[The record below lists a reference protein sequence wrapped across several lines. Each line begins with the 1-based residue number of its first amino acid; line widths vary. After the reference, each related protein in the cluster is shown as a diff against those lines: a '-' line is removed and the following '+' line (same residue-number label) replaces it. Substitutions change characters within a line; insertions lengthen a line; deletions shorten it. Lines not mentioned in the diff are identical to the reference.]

1 MADHENLALP
11 WTESQIQDQVG
22 QLFIVG
28 FHGLVPSKDIIKLIQ
43 DYKVGAVVLFQ
54 RNVESASQLLE
65 LTRSLQR
72 IARQAGYDRDLFIAI
87 DQENGLVTRIKP
99 PIAAQFPGPMAL
111 AATKDASNAYE
122 IAYATA
128 EMLKSFGINMN
139 YAPIADINSEPKNPV
154 IGVRSPSDNPEIV
167 GKYVSEQVHGFT
179 EGGVASCVKHFPG
192 HGDTSVDSHYDL
204 PVISKSM
211 AQMNACELVPFRRAV
226 VEGVG
231 AVMTA
236 HIRLKGIE
244 ELAATGEHA
253 EYKDLPASLN
263 PLAIDI
269 LRKQL
274 GFKGLIISDCLEME
288 GVRGP
293 YGTEQAA
300 VMALRAGTDCVM
312 ICHTMSAQ
320 VGAIESVVEAV
331 KTSALSWKSIEESV
345 HRVSDL
351 KSIFV
356 PSNRLPLPNSTLS
369 RFELRNNLSNRR
381 RELLARGIYAK
392 STTVVRCSPDIFPL
406 PRDGTS
412 KIVFVNP
419 GKAAAVSGVVE
430 SGEVKT
436 RTPYPP
442 VEYINILQAQNQ
454 SIKDVQFLEGTS
466 ISEVE
471 KQLDEADIVILATRN
486 AWLNPAQKSL
496 GLALGKKFGN
506 KLIVIATCE
515 PYDFLDEVE
524 EIQNYIAIY
533 EPTIPAFQS
542 AVNVMFGI
550 TTPCGSLPVGLS
562 SNPSVRPVDHTP
574 AKEGIELDSDKI
586 YFLWQEIFPTWPI
599 GRELLKDILLRTNGF
614 HYIHSKGFCL
624 SFLTD
629 GNQGTIAVIGVLPKF
644 RGKGIGT
651 ALLTAAHQRLRLESS
666 ASGGLKSLGLGSV
679 FPRFWPGVPI
689 SVAQEDKDFF
699 VDRGLLSLPGFFLPG

>member
-1 MADHENLALP
+1 MADLKHLESLSY
-11 WTESQIQDQVG
+11 TDSQIRDQVG

-65 LTRSLQR
+65 LTRSLQK
-72 IARQAGYDRDLFIAI
+72 IAREAGYSRDLFIAI
-87 DQENGLVTRIKP
+87 DQENGLVTRIKA

-111 AATKDASNAYE
+111 GATKDASNAYE

-179 EGGVASCVKHFPG
+179 EGGVASCIKHFPG

-226 VEGVG
+226 VEGAG

-236 HIRLKGIE
+236 HIRMKGIG
-244 ELAATGEHA
+244 ELAATAEDY
-253 EYKDLPASLN
+253 EYKHLPASLN
-263 PLAIDI
+263 PLAINI
-269 LRKQL
+269 LRKEL
-274 GFKGLIISDCLEME
+274 AFKGLIVSDCLEME

-300 VMALRAGTDCVM
+300 VMALKAGTDCVM

-320 VGAIESVVEAV
+320 VGAIESVAKAI
-331 KTSALSWKSIEESV
+331 KTKALSWTAIERSV
-345 HRVSDL
+345 NRVHDL
-351 KSIFV
+351 KSKFV

-369 RFELRNNLSNRR
+369 RFELQNNLSNRR
-381 RELLARGIYAK
+381 RELLARDIYAK
-392 STTVVRCSPDIFPL
+392 STTVVRCSADILPL
-406 PRDGTS
+406 PRNGAT

-419 GKAAAVSGVVE
+419 RKAAAGSGAVE
-430 SGEVKT
+430 SGEEKT

-454 SIKDVQFLEGTS
+454 SIKNVQFHEGTS

-471 KQLDEADIVILATRN
+471 NQLDDADIAILATRN
-486 AWLNPAQKSL
+486 AWLTPAQKSL
-496 GLALGKKFGN
+496 GLALGKKFGK

-542 AVNVMFGI
+542 AVNVIFGI
-550 TTPCGSLPVGLS
+550 TTPYGSLPVGPN
-562 SNPSVRPVDHTP
+562 SNPSVRLVHLTSTKEVD
-574 AKEGIELDSDKI
+574 GLDSDKI
-586 YFLWQEIFPTWPI
+586 YSLWQDIFPSWPI
-599 GRELLKDILLRTNGF
+599 ERELFRNILLRTNGF

-629 GNQGTIAVIGVLPKF
+629 GNQGTIAAMGVLPKF

-651 ALLTAAHQRLRLESS
+651 ALLTAAHQRLILESS
-666 ASGGLKSLGLGSV
+666 TSGGLKSFGLGSV
-679 FPRFWPGVPI
+679 FPRFWPGVP
-689 SVAQEDKDFF
+689 VNVTQEDKDFF
-699 VDRGLLSLPGFFLPG
+699 INRASSFLGTRS

>member
-1 MADHENLALP
+1 M
-11 WTESQIQDQVG
+11 
-22 QLFIVG
+22 
-28 FHGLVPSKDIIKLIQ
+28 
-43 DYKVGAVVLFQ
+43 VLFQ

-72 IARQAGYDRDLFIAI
+72 IARQAGYCRDLFIAI

-111 AATKDASNAYE
+111 GATKDASNAYE

-179 EGGVASCVKHFPG
+179 EGGVASCIKHFPG

-211 AQMNACELVPFRRAV
+211 AQMNVCELVPFRRAV

-236 HIRLKGIE
+236 HIRMKGIA
-244 ELAATGEHA
+244 ELAATGEHV

-274 GFKGLIISDCLEME
+274 GFKGLIVSDCLEME

-300 VMALRAGTDCVM
+300 LMALRVISHCLQELIDNMLTAFTSQAGTDCVM

-331 KTSALSWKSIEESV
+331 KTRALAWEDIERSV
-345 HRVSDL
+345 NRVCDL
-351 KSIFV
+351 KSMFV
-356 PSNRLPLPNSTLS
+356 PSNRLPLHNSTLN

-381 RELLARGIYAK
+381 RELLARNIYAK
-392 STTVVRCSPDIFPL
+392 STTVVRFSPDILPL
-406 PRDGTS
+406 PRDSAS

-419 GKAAAVSGVVE
+419 GKAAAGSGVVE

-454 SIKDVQFLEGTS
+454 TVKDVQFLEGTP

-496 GLALGKKFGN
+496 GLALGKKFGKN
-506 KLIVIATCE
+506 LIVIATCE

-542 AVNVMFGI
+542 AVNVVFGI
-550 TTPCGSLPVGLS
+550 TAPCGSLPVGLS
-562 SNPSVRPVDHTP
+562 SNPSVRPVDHNP
-574 AKEGIELDSDKI
+574 AKEGIELDSDKV

-599 GRELLKDILLRTNGF
+599 RPELFKSILLRTYGF

-624 SFLTD
+624 SFLMD
-629 GNQGTIAVIGVLPKF
+629 GNQGTIAAIGVLPKF

-651 ALLTAAHQRLRLESS
+651 ALLTAAHQRLRVESS
-666 ASGGLKSLGLGSV
+666 ASGGLKSLGIGSV
-679 FPRFWPGVPI
+679 FPRFWPGVPVSI
-689 SVAQEDKDFF
+689 AQEDKDFF
-699 VDRGLLSLPGFFLPG
+699 VNRGLLHLPGFFLPR